1 SISLL
6 LLGLLL
12 SHRVCAGMRW
22 TDITSHL
29 RLSSIARKRL
39 SIIAGV
45 LVIAYLAFGTLIWW
59 AMHQPPETFGKV
71 MARMPAPVVFLAFP
85 FETVWTQARAGK
97 LQIGDP
103 APDFS
108 LIKLDKSEHVQLSTL
123 NKQQPVVLVFGS
135 YT

>member
-1 SISLL
+1 
-6 LLGLLL
+6 
-12 SHRVCAGMRW
+12 MRW

>member
-1 SISLL
+1 MQVHPKHAIWKNEPKLAPTPI
-6 LLGLLL
+6 
-12 SHRVCAGMRW
+12 VCCCEQREVNPF
-22 TDITSHL
+22 L
-29 RLSSIARKRL
+29 
-39 SIIAGV
+39 
-45 LVIAYLAFGTLIWW
+45 
-59 AMHQPPETFGKV
+59 GKV